1 MDLMLG
7 RNDWSGDTVKVE
19 VLRGLSI
26 YWTGT
31 VKIWNNEN
39 GVHGRRNTGEAE
51 KDWEVGDKL
60 RLQTCKY

>member
-7 RNDWSGDTVKVE
+7 RNDWSGNTVEVE
-19 VLRGLSI
+19 VLRGKSI

-31 VKIWNNEN
+31 VKIWNSET
-39 GVHGRRNTGEAE
+39 GIHGRKNTGEAE
-51 KDWEVGDKL
+51 KDWEVGDTL